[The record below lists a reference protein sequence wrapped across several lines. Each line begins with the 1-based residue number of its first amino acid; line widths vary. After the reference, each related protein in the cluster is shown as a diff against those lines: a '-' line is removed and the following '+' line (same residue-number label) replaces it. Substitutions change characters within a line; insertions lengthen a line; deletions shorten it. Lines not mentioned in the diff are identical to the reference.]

1 MLVDRPDQKGR
12 RQILDVHARKI
23 ELAPDVDRDGI
34 AALTTGFTGADIANL
49 VNEAA
54 IIATR
59 RNAIA
64 VTFKDFLDAI
74 ERIVAGVEKKSRVL
88 NKAEQ
93 RRVAYHEM
101 GHALVAASLPGV
113 DPVQKVSIIPR
124 GVGALGYTIQRPT
137 EDRFLLAASELKNRI
152 AVLLGG
158 RAAEQS
164 LFDGD
169 VSTGAADDLQRATEI
184 ALEMVTRHGMNATV
198 GQRTYATAP
207 QTFLPGA
214 RSSGIQ
220 VAESTAREINVAVRD
235 IIAEAFDRA
244 VDILKSRRAD
254 LDRGAQM
261 LLLGKPCQPR
271 TFPPSVPRGPMRPRR
286 PRNARRAR
294 RWCRSGRQR

>member
-1 MLVDRPDQKGR
+1 M
-12 RQILDVHARKI
+12 
-23 ELAPDVDRDGI
+23 
-34 AALTTGFTGADIANL
+34 
-49 VNEAA
+49 
-54 IIATR
+54 
-59 RNAIA
+59 
-64 VTFKDFLDAI
+64 
-74 ERIVAGVEKKSRVL
+74 
-88 NKAEQ
+88 
-93 RRVAYHEM
+93 
-101 GHALVAASLPGV
+101 
-113 DPVQKVSIIPR
+113 
-124 GVGALGYTIQRPT
+124 
-137 EDRFLLAASELKNRI
+137 
-152 AVLLGG
+152 LLGG

-220 VAESTAREINVAVRD
+220 VAESTAREIDVAVRD

-261 LLLGKPCQPR
+261 LLNSGNPVSRGLSRHPSRAVRCVRGAPATLAER
-271 TFPPSVPRGPMRPRR
+271 DAGAVAVASVDPPQCASRR
-286 PRNARRAR
+286 
-294 RWCRSGRQR
+294 